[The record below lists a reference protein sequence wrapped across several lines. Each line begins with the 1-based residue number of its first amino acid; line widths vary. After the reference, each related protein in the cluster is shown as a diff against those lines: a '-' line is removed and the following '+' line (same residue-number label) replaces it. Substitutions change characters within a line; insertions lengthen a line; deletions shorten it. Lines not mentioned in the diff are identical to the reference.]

1 MKFRTITPT
10 AFGALFAISVVPSI
24 SLSQVQSNN
33 QVQTQVSGTAVAYP
47 WAFEN
52 GTETARKSVYRTASE
67 IAKRANFSAVPFEVS
82 QANWTVSEY
91 RNPTINSL
99 INTATLQ
106 TFGQSLKANVVIY
119 GSTSWH
125 TRSIWVNAGPKTIL
139 TATVSVY
146 VMDVASGATLYNRT
160 KVEGRSDEKSN
171 ILKVAGAILFTPLV
185 TAVSGGPA
193 APQEERASQIALAK
207 AFADWDLLPR
217 QK

>member
-1 MKFRTITPT
+1 MKLRTIIRPT
-10 AFGALFAISVVPSI
+10 IGALFAISVAPTTSRA
-24 SLSQVQSNN
+24 QVQTNN

-52 GTETARKSVYRTASE
+52 GTETARKSVYRSASE
-67 IAKRANFSAVPFEVS
+67 IARRANFSVVPHEVAH
-82 QANWTVSEY
+82 ANWTVSDY
-91 RNPTINSL
+91 RKPTIDSL
-99 INTATLQ
+99 ISTATLQ

-125 TRSIWVNAGPKTIL
+125 TRSIWVNAGPKTIS
-139 TATVSVY
+139 TATVNVY
-146 VMDVASGATLYNRT
+146 VVDVATGATLYNRT

-185 TAVSGGPA
+185 TGVSGGPA
-193 APQEERASQIALAK
+193 APQEERASQIAMAK